1 LEVLENS
8 KPTAPQPPKPKPKP
22 EHPKRKRL
30 RTKPKMK
37 KVTKVVKE
45 YQEVQKFKYSEAD
58 IEMLT
63 DEELETAIMAGM
75 VRFDEDEL

>member
-1 LEVLENS
+1 
-8 KPTAPQPPKPKPKP
+8 
-22 EHPKRKRL
+22 
-30 RTKPKMK
+30 
-37 KVTKVVKE
+37 VVKE